1 MVQFDLSQLPPPAQ
15 ETLLQGSLFPPLQT
29 QGADGEDTG
38 DEDEP
43 SIKNPQLGKLSSTY
57 SKGAAKGRGK
67 STVPMSEDDEM
78 DLNFPTD
85 AGSQELPQTPGPLGA
100 QESQGMEPSPWRR
113 HVGVCE
119 EGVYF
124 PSAF

>member
-15 ETLLQGSLFPPLQT
+15 ETFLKGSLLPSLQT
-29 QGADGEDTG
+29 QGADGEVTG

-43 SIKNPQLGKLSSTY
+43 SIKDPQLGKLSSN
-57 SKGAAKGRGK
+57 GAAKGKRK
-67 STVPMSEDDEM
+67 YTVPVSEDDEI
-78 DLNFPTD
+78 DLDFLTG

-100 QESQGMEPSPWRR
+100 QKSQGIEPSPWRR

-124 PSAF
+124 PPVF